1 MNARAWWR
9 AVLVASVTISISGN
23 VYHALLTAPDGLRIP
38 AAIMSAL
45 PPLAVFGVTEGLM
58 RSAGAGVRTGAYWAG
73 VAGGVGIAMI
83 AFVLSFWALRSL
95 AIMMGEPPG
104 VAAGIPLLADLLVA
118 VSSVMLLSF
127 RPVNSVAA
135 VVVPAS
141 DNVVIEPR
149 PARAEHAF
157 TTERIAAAE
166 PVAPPPPAAET
177 AVVSVPAPRPV
188 EREAAP
194 KAVARPSVSLPAPE
208 PVPSSSVEPQATPAA
223 APTPAVADRRA
234 DVPRGVTPITAARTS
249 IDRNGH
255 YMTVAHNLVSNG
267 LRVRRGPE
275 LVAKVLQDRDTGMN
289 PTAMAEAHEVH
300 HSVVTKILAAADQQA
315 G

>member
-73 VAGGVGIAMI
+73 VAGGVGIALI

-135 VVVPAS
+135 VGVPAVGDAS
-141 DNVVIEPR
+141 
-149 PARAEHAF
+149 ASS
-157 TTERIAAAE
+157 AAAQAVHAVTAA
-166 PVAPPPPAAET
+166 PVAAGASTPPAAET
-177 AVVSVPAPRPV
+177 PVVGEPASQAV
-188 EREAAP
+188 EREPSLKPPAPPAMSSPAAEPGLPASVVEPAVVREPVAAP
-194 KAVARPSVSLPAPE
+194 APPVAE
-208 PVPSSSVEPQATPAA
+208 
-223 APTPAVADRRA
+223 RRA
-234 DVPRGVTPITAARTS
+234 EVPRGVTPITAARTS
-249 IDRNGH
+249 IDRHGH
-255 YMTVAHNLVSNG
+255 YMAVAEDLVSNG

-275 LVAKVLQDRDTGMN
+275 LVAKVLHARDTGMS
-289 PTAMAEAHEVH
+289 PTAITEAHEVH
-300 HSVVTKILAAADQQA
+300 HSVVTKILAAADQRA

>member
-73 VAGGVGIAMI
+73 VAGGVGIALI

-95 AIMMGEPPG
+95 AVMMGEPPG

-127 RPVNSVAA
+127 RPMNSAAA
-135 VVVPAS
+135 VDVPTLDDVV
-141 DNVVIEPR
+141 VEPH
-149 PARAEHAF
+149 PARAVHAF
-157 TTERIAAAE
+157 TAAPIAAAE
-166 PVAPPPPAAET
+166 APAAPAAAET
-177 AVVSVPAPRPV
+177 TAVSVPAPQPV
-188 EREAAP
+188 EREPAP
-194 KAVARPSVSLPAPE
+194 KTMSPPPIPLRAPE
-208 PVPSSSVEPQATPAA
+208 PVSPASVVEPEPAA
-223 APTPAVADRRA
+223 APVPQAADRRA

-255 YMTVAHNLVSNG
+255 YMTMAKDLMSNG

-275 LVAKVLQDRDTGMN
+275 LVAKVLHDRDNGMN

-300 HSVVTKILAAADQQA
+300 HSVVTRILAAADQRA